1 MPEPAPTGKKTRR
14 GGGLRALAVT
24 LPRVTAKAF
33 GRRGLA
39 EAGLVADWP
48 AIVGG
53 ELAGV
58 LLPRGLSFA
67 RRAERR
73 DGTLTLRV
81 EPGFAPAVQHLEPL
95 LIERINGYLGYPA
108 VGRLRLQQGPVA
120 SRAPAAPR
128 KAAPLPPEATK
139 ALAKRLDQVG
149 DPELA
154 AALERLGQA
163 LIASEQQAKEK

>member
-1 MPEPAPTGKKTRR
+1 MSEPASNRKKTRR
-14 GGGLRALAVT
+14 GGGLKALGAA

-48 AIVGG
+48 AIVGA
-53 ELAGV
+53 ELADV
-58 LLPRGLSFA
+58 LLPRGLAFP

-81 EPGFAPAVQHLEPL
+81 EPGFATAIQHLEPL
-95 LIERINGYLGYPA
+95 LIERVNGYLGYPA
-108 VGRLRLQQGPVA
+108 VGRLRLQHGPISAKTRPA
-120 SRAPAAPR
+120 SKPAPEP
-128 KAAPLPPEATK
+128 PPEARR
-139 ALAKRLDQVG
+139 ALAARLDQVA

-154 AALERLGQA
+154 AALARLGTA
-163 LIASEQQAKEK
+163 LLASDWQPKEK